1 MERAAIATAPA
12 ILPKGVIVRA
22 LVPHEDERGCF
33 TEIFRDEWGLGVQP
47 MQWNAVR
54 SEAGT
59 LRGVHVHLRHA
70 DYLVVPIGRA
80 TIGLGDLR
88 PDSPSFG
95 VVATVEMTGE
105 HPSGIEIPPGVAHGF
120 LFHEPSLHIYA
131 VTHYFDP
138 ADELGCRWD
147 DPDLA
152 IPWPERPRLVSER
165 DEAAGTYAEL
175 CAVVSRS

>member
-1 MERAAIATAPA
+1 
-12 ILPKGVIVRA
+12 
-22 LVPHEDERGCF
+22 
-33 TEIFRDEWGLGVQP
+33 
-47 MQWNAVR
+47 
-54 SEAGT
+54 
-59 LRGVHVHLRHA
+59 
-70 DYLVVPIGRA
+70 
-80 TIGLGDLR
+80 
-88 PDSPSFG
+88 
-95 VVATVEMTGE
+95 
-105 HPSGIEIPPGVAHGF
+105 